1 MLTQRLESAARAIF
15 GPAEATAVA
24 WLDQHCSA
32 AKLHVAPEMVERIAA
47 AALKVSEGSLERLE
61 AATELA
67 ATDWRDLIMAAGF
80 GHDLSAHEVWLR
92 ELTQQEVKVR

>member
-1 MLTQRLESAARAIF
+1 MSTQRLQSAAWAIF
-15 GPAEATAVA
+15 GPAEATAVD
-24 WLDQHCSA
+24 WLDQHCNA

-67 ATDWRDLIMAAGF
+67 ATDWRDLLMAAGF
-80 GHDLSAHEVWLR
+80 GHDVSAHKAWLR
-92 ELTQQEVKVR
+92 ELAQREVKVR